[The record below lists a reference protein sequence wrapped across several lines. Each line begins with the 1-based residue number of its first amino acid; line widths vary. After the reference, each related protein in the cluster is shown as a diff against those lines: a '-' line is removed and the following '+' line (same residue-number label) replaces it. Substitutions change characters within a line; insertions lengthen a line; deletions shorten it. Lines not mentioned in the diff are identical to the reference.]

1 MDGRRP
7 TTEEPRGSGPTDV
20 MPAPPAVRAAPSSQG
35 TAQGTSH
42 GTAQGAEPCLASA
55 WCDLPISPLAPSVA
69 RRWVSAMLGSWGL
82 RPPPPDEATLAE
94 LTSELVTNAVQHA
107 KHHPCDGHGFKINL
121 TEVHGKVRLAVH
133 DPDPTLPTP
142 QTPDYAAQSGRGLF
156 LVDVQADQWGAVQYE
171 DGKYVWFS
179 LDCHTGEAGADAPS
193 PSSTL
198 TASHSTASSKE
209 NPVCPPSSSPTT
221 STAQGRTA

>member
-1 MDGRRP
+1 MDARRP
-7 TTEEPRGSGPTDV
+7 TTGDPCASGTDW
-20 MPAPPAVRAAPSSQG
+20 MPAPQTMGPAPSS
-35 TAQGTSH
+35 SH
-42 GTAQGAEPCLASA
+42 GADTRLVSA

-107 KHHPCDGHGFKINL
+107 KHAPCDTHGFRINL
-121 TEVHGKVRLAVH
+121 SEGDGKVRLAVH
-133 DPDPTLPTP
+133 DPDPTLPTR
-142 QTPDYAAQSGRGLF
+142 QNPDYAAQSGRGLF
-156 LVDVQADQWGAVQYE
+156 LVDVQADQWGAVQCE
-171 DGKYVWFS
+171 GGKYVWFS
-179 LDCHTGEAGADAPS
+179 LDCHTGEGCAGGPP

-198 TASHSTASSKE
+198 TASHSTTSSKE
-209 NPVCPPSSSPTT
+209 NPECPPSRSPTT